1 MSGAP
6 GFWIGNV
13 IVMPGVPSIM
23 QAMLDEVAPKLKIGA
38 RMLSETVRADVREG
52 DIGMLLGEIAKANPK
67 VASAAIR
74 FSISNTASTR
84 MWCCAPAMHRSLTD
98 LLYLI
103 AGGIVG
109 GMPLSRT
116 QQQTAD
122 LFQAAGA
129 KESCR
134 AHTPA
139 RLTAAVLGGA
149 EKLSSRHV
157 LPRDLSNALKQLDDE
172 ELDRLY
178 AATRHE
184 LQRRGRLLTSTPV
197 IRPTTRVGTEQRA
210 SDQSTTTEESPE
222 RREPEE
228 PNVALAQ
235 GQVNA
240 VRAALKAGITPS
252 RIARQF
258 GISQSDV
265 RKVLASESRRAGKG
279 R

>member
-1 MSGAP
+1 
-6 GFWIGNV
+6 
-13 IVMPGVPSIM
+13 MP
-23 QAMLDEVAPKLKIGA
+23 
-38 RMLSETVRADVREG
+38 
-52 DIGMLLGEIAKANPK
+52 
-67 VASAAIR
+67 
-74 FSISNTASTR
+74 SN
-84 MWCCAPAMHRSLTD
+84 
-98 LLYLI
+98 
-103 AGGIVG
+103 
-109 GMPLSRT
+109 RT

-129 KESCR
+129 QESCR
-134 AHTPA
+134 THTSA
-139 RLTAAVLGGA
+139 RLTSAQRSAAAVSGA

-157 LPRDLSNALKQLDDE
+157 LPRDLSNALKQLDDG
-172 ELDRLY
+172 ELDRLF

-184 LQRRGRLLTSTPV
+184 LQRRGRSLTNTSV
-197 IRPTTRVGTEQRA
+197 IRPTTHMGTEHRA

-222 RREPEE
+222 RRQPQE
-228 PNVALAQ
+228 PNVALTR

-240 VRAALKAGITPS
+240 VRAAFKAGITPS